1 MDGEFRRWVLFVRLY
16 VIGHRRVWVFRR
28 SSRRVDC
35 HVLLTRHCLATR
47 SAPSNTTSNQ
57 PIAARSQQRQ
67 VLILFFYV
75 VMQAVGTSCDAI
87 DHLNGMLLVFLCRV
101 LFVDCTLRPLSTQ
114 VETWRWRCILGALSP
129 HNCSVWLTAVPFT
142 MLLACLLA
150 CSGCRVV
157 PSRVWQPQKCGR
169 FFLSWRF
176 SRAILTLFTFET
188 RSRRFNVVAVFG
200 FLFPAFEVSA
210 KRKS

>member
-150 CSGCRVV
+150 CSGC
-157 PSRVWQPQKCGR
+157 SRWSCGSISGLTTSKMR
-169 FFLSWRF
+169 PRLFLSWRF
-176 SRAILTLFTFET
+176 SRAISTLFTFET
-188 RSRRFNVVAVFG
+188 RSRG
-200 FLFPAFEVSA
+200 L
-210 KRKS
+210 